1 MVASGLPRIRALDPI
16 VVSQIAA
23 GEVVE
28 RPASVL
34 RELLDNALD
43 AGATRIEVE
52 VEQGGIE
59 RICVA
64 DDGCGIAG
72 DDLPLALA
80 SHATSKLSSAND
92 LETIATMGFRGEALA
107 SIASIAQ
114 VELRSVPRGSGAGA
128 IIRSHGGRVDKIEPW
143 LGTSGTRVEVK
154 HLFYNAP
161 VRRRFLKSPAAEMAH
176 FNEVLTRFAL
186 AIGALPAEIRP
197 HIILRQGRKTL
208 MDLPGSLEAM
218 DRVERLFGPEVAHQ
232 LHAIDRSRDGM
243 RLRGLVAD
251 PACDRGTARMQYL
264 FVNGRHVKD
273 RSLQHAITEAYRGL
287 MMVGRHPVAFL
298 FLDVPP
304 GEVDVNVHPAK
315 SEVRFHQ
322 PQAIHQLI
330 FGAIKDRLRREEL
343 VPPLRPATE
352 FRFDPPAPVQLSL
365 PMPPPPVAP
374 RSIRDQ
380 HSHEAGGAE
389 SSPTVHD
396 SWPIERP
403 RQDTPNIAP
412 PRNDSQGNPN
422 VAAPQVFQE
431 LTAASSGDSPRM
443 LQIYDSYLVVES
455 SDGLMVIDQHA
466 LHERILFEQIKK
478 RLTVGAIPAQRLLLP
493 EVVELTGEQRAL
505 IEEWSEA
512 LRELGMEVEA
522 MGATAMA
529 ITAYPGILGQRSPGQ
544 LLMQVVD
551 HLVKRQRPPSR
562 EALLHDIMSLMA
574 CHSAVRAR
582 EPLTQ
587 EQMAALL
594 EQRHLAQD
602 THHCPHGRPTALV
615 FSKHDL
621 ERQFG
626 RT

>member
-80 SHATSKLSSAND
+80 SHATSKLSSADD

-114 VELRSVPRGSGAGA
+114 VELRSVPRGTGAGA

-232 LHAIDRSRDGM
+232 LHAIDRIRDGM

-273 RSLQHAITEAYRGL
+273 RSLQHAITEGYRGL

-298 FLDVPP
+298 FLELPP

-343 VPPLRPATE
+343 VPPLRPASE
-352 FRFDPPAPVQLSL
+352 FRFDPPVPVQRSL
-365 PMPPPPVAP
+365 PMPPPPAAP
-374 RSIRDQ
+374 RSLFETKLPDSQIPL
-380 HSHEAGGAE
+380 SHQVVRE
-389 SSPTVHD
+389 
-396 SWPIERP
+396 SWPID
-403 RQDTPNIAP
+403 QGHGAP
-412 PRNDSQGNPN
+412 PLPERNLADSPQA
-422 VAAPQVFQE
+422 VAPPEGSNNTE
-431 LTAASSGDSPRM
+431 LAAASADSPRM

-505 IEEWSEA
+505 VEEWKSA
-512 LRELGMEVEA
+512 LSELGMEVEA

-562 EALLHDIMSLMA
+562 DALLHDMMSLMA
-574 CHSAVRAR
+574 CHAAVRAR

>member
-218 DRVERLFGPEVAHQ
+218 DRVERLSRYSAYAVSFCEWQACQGSVVAACHNRSLPRVDDGWSSPCGFSVFGCA
-232 LHAIDRSRDGM
+232 ARRSR
-243 RLRGLVAD
+243 RQCASCQVR
-251 PACDRGTARMQYL
+251 
-264 FVNGRHVKD
+264 
-273 RSLQHAITEAYRGL
+273 
-287 MMVGRHPVAFL
+287 
-298 FLDVPP
+298 
-304 GEVDVNVHPAK
+304 
-315 SEVRFHQ
+315 SEVS
-322 PQAIHQLI
+322 
-330 FGAIKDRLRREEL
+330 
-343 VPPLRPATE
+343 PA
-352 FRFDPPAPVQLSL
+352 
-365 PMPPPPVAP
+365 
-374 RSIRDQ
+374 
-380 HSHEAGGAE
+380 
-389 SSPTVHD
+389 
-396 SWPIERP
+396 
-403 RQDTPNIAP
+403 
-412 PRNDSQGNPN
+412 
-422 VAAPQVFQE
+422 
-431 LTAASSGDSPRM
+431 SGDSSTDFWC
-443 LQIYDSYLVVES
+443 Y
-455 SDGLMVIDQHA
+455 
-466 LHERILFEQIKK
+466 
-478 RLTVGAIPAQRLLLP
+478 
-493 EVVELTGEQRAL
+493 
-505 IEEWSEA
+505 
-512 LRELGMEVEA
+512 
-522 MGATAMA
+522 
-529 ITAYPGILGQRSPGQ
+529 
-544 LLMQVVD
+544 
-551 HLVKRQRPPSR
+551 
-562 EALLHDIMSLMA
+562 
-574 CHSAVRAR
+574 
-582 EPLTQ
+582 
-587 EQMAALL
+587 
-594 EQRHLAQD
+594 
-602 THHCPHGRPTALV
+602 
-615 FSKHDL
+615 
-621 ERQFG
+621 
-626 RT
+626 

>member
-1 MVASGLPRIRALDPI
+1 MVASGLPRIRALDPV

-80 SHATSKLSSAND
+80 SHATSKLSNADD

-107 SIASIAQ
+107 SIASISH
-114 VELRSVPRGSGAGA
+114 VELRSVPRGSGTGA
-128 IIRSHGGRVDKIEPW
+128 IIRSHGGRVDTIEPW

-186 AIGALPAEIRP
+186 AIGALPAEVRP
-197 HIILRQGRKTL
+197 HVILRQGRKTL

-298 FLDVPP
+298 FLEVPP

-322 PQAIHQLI
+322 PQAIHHLI

-343 VPPLRPATE
+343 VPPLRPASE
-352 FRFDPPAPVQLSL
+352 FRFDPPAPVQRTLS
-365 PMPPPPVAP
+365 MPPPPAAP
-374 RSIRDQ
+374 RSFFEPRVTEARVPDSQ
-380 HSHEAGGAE
+380 PGGHE
-389 SSPTVHD
+389 
-396 SWPIERP
+396 SWPIDSA
-403 RQDTPNIAP
+403 RQTVPSAGIDRDPAP
-412 PRNDSQGNPN
+412 QPADVPGEVPEV
-422 VAAPQVFQE
+422 VAAVP
-431 LTAASSGDSPRM
+431 ADSPRM
-443 LQIYDSYLVVES
+443 LQVYDSYLVVES
-455 SDGLMVIDQHA
+455 HDGLMVIDQHA

-478 RLTVGAIPAQRLLLP
+478 RLTVGALPAQRLLLP

-505 IEEWSEA
+505 LEEWRDA
-512 LRELGMEVEA
+512 LSELGMEVEA
-522 MGATAMA
+522 MGATSMA

-562 EALLHDIMSLMA
+562 EALLHDVMSLMA
-574 CHSAVRAR
+574 CHAAVRAR

-587 EQMAALL
+587 EQMAALM

-615 FSKHDL
+615 FSKQDL